1 MEFIEFSW
9 RLMAN
14 DIMMFRK
21 GLNSRQKINAA
32 PHGIRI
38 NFMIIPCWQH
48 DRKVPL
54 FLVQQ
59 NFLHSLFPFKK
70 KPRKRTHSL
79 PERKRMKTSLKLQN
93 KNVLSTNNAFYY
105 QMLCN
110 LKTKNK
116 SKYYFYLSVCMC
128 YIIDT
133 CSKVNF
139 FCFCFRN
146 AH

>member
-1 MEFIEFSW
+1 M
-9 RLMAN
+9 
-14 DIMMFRK
+14 
-21 GLNSRQKINAA
+21 
-32 PHGIRI
+32 
-38 NFMIIPCWQH
+38 
-48 DRKVPL
+48 
-54 FLVQQ
+54 
-59 NFLHSLFPFKK
+59 LHPMKLGFVLSLFHVGSMIEKCLCSWCSKTFFTLSFPSKQSPRK
-70 KPRKRTHSL
+70 KPQSL

-93 KNVLSTNNAFYY
+93 KKVLSTNNAFYY

-133 CSKVNF
+133 FSKVNF